1 VKIEKNDERFV
12 AIIKTK
18 FLSMRCTINRRAFVI
33 FFIQIFIIFSL
44 TAFGVQA
51 KQHEALLGTWDVGTE
66 SGSYR
71 FVFNF
76 SLLDGD
82 LVGLYKG
89 NAGETIMEELFFEDN
104 KLSFYV
110 IIDAIDRDLI
120 LDFEATV
127 TGNKLEGI
135 ISLEYGDAN
144 IVGKKREEMKME
156 MESLVSG
163 K

>member
-1 VKIEKNDERFV
+1 VKIEKNDERCV

-18 FLSMRCTINRRAFVI
+18 FLSMKCAINRRVLVI
-33 FFIQIFIIFSL
+33 FFIQVFIFFSL

-51 KQHEALLGTWDVGTE
+51 KKYESLLGTWDAETE

-71 FVFNF
+71 FIFKF
-76 SLLDGD
+76 SLQDSD
-82 LVGLYKG
+82 LTGIYIG
-89 NAGETIMEELFFEDN
+89 NAGETIMEDLFFEDN
-104 KLSFYV
+104 KFSFYV

-127 TGNKLEGI
+127 NGNKLEGI

-144 IVGKKREEMKME
+144 IIGKKRD
-156 MESLVSG
+156 
-163 K
+163 

>member
-1 VKIEKNDERFV
+1 MKIEKNDERCV

-18 FLSMRCTINRRAFVI
+18 FLSMRCTINRRVLVI
-33 FFIQIFIIFSL
+33 LFIQVFIFFSL

-51 KQHEALLGTWDVGTE
+51 KKYEALLGTWDVETE

-71 FVFNF
+71 FIFKF
-76 SLLDGD
+76 SLQDSD
-82 LVGLYKG
+82 LTGIYIG
-89 NAGETIMEELFFEDN
+89 NAGETIMEDLSFEDN
-104 KLSFYV
+104 KFSFYV

-127 TGNKLEGI
+127 IGNKLEGI

-144 IVGKKREEMKME
+144 IIGKKRE
-156 MESLVSG
+156 
-163 K
+163 